1 MRGLPKISVVTPS
14 FNQGGFIEQTIL
26 SVLGQQYPRLEYIVM
41 DGGST
46 DDSVEVIERY
56 ASQLTH
62 WRSRPDKGQA
72 NAINEGMAMATGD
85 ILCWLN
91 SDDILLPGALHR
103 VAAVLKDV
111 EGPALLFGDCLH
123 MENGK
128 RKCRGS
134 EVARDHGRCHI
145 ELLSY
150 VIQPS
155 SFFNRRAWEATGA
168 LDEELHYSFDWDWQ
182 IRAARKGVSFMPL
195 KEYLSVYRIHSAHKS
210 ATGGC
215 ERMKEISMVAARYN
229 DERRA
234 ASFARWMR
242 LQSALPWIG
251 PPLQTASRLDISAL
265 NAIARLLL
273 FPRLTRREYGSMV
286 RMN

>member
-1 MRGLPKISVVTPS
+1 MRELPKISVVTPS
-14 FNQGGFIEQTIL
+14 FNQGDFIEQTIL
-26 SVLGQQYPRLEYIVM
+26 SVLGQQYPKLEYIVM
-41 DGGST
+41 DGGSK
-46 DDSVEVIERY
+46 DDSVKVIERY
-56 ASQLTH
+56 ASQLTN
-62 WRSRPDKGQA
+62 WRTGPDKGQA

-91 SDDILLPGALHR
+91 SDDMLLPGALHR
-103 VAAVLKDV
+103 VAAAMMDV
-111 EGPALLFGDCLH
+111 DRPALLFGDCLH

-134 EVARDHGRCHI
+134 EVARDHSRHHI

-150 VIQPS
+150 IIQPS
-155 SFFNRRAWEATGA
+155 SFFNRKAWEATGT
-168 LDEELHYSFDWDWQ
+168 LEEELHYSFDWDWQ
-182 IRAARKGVSFMPL
+182 IRAARKDVSFMSL

-210 ATGGC
+210 ATGGG
-215 ERMKEISMVAARYN
+215 ERMKELSKVAARYN

-242 LQSALPWIG
+242 LQSTLPWIG
-251 PPLQTASRLDISAL
+251 PPLQTAARLDLSAL
-265 NAIARLLL
+265 NNIARLLL
-273 FPRLTRREYGSMV
+273 FPRLNRREYESMV